1 MIYIYYSD
9 ICNIQYI
16 TCICAHTCI
25 IQQLIKNNQKSLFS
39 FSNKNDCF
47 LS

>member
-16 TCICAHTCI
+16 ICICAHTCI